1 MKKNELKQPTFRVVS
16 SPYRLP
22 YTVQVRWYAAI
33 STWTFSDISNFTS
46 YAFKHIQIAN
56 RLWFDMH
63 TDLVASSVI
72 RTPNS
77 IYGHIQ
83 SICGNWIYGNSW
95 AVHFVRSLTYSH
107 HTGQKELR
115 CHSGDGWSASNGSQ
129 CECARDI
136 TLLRDVFY
144 SLYYNTFWR
153 DWTWKGKKA
162 GLTFSEAQCR
172 KMAKQRY
179 HIWVVFSL
187 FVFFFLDWDER
198 YRPFDRLILR
208 IGRWEINIPFDYI
221 HWAAHIRP
229 VDLVVVFSYSFDH
242 FSLTMSDYFTVCML
256 ITGRLIFT

>member
-179 HIWVVFSL
+179 HIWVVFSY
-187 FVFFFLDWDER
+187 FVFFSWTEMNVIVHLTDLFCGSADEK
-198 YRPFDRLILR
+198 
-208 IGRWEINIPFDYI
+208 
-221 HWAAHIRP
+221 
-229 VDLVVVFSYSFDH
+229 
-242 FSLTMSDYFTVCML
+242 
-256 ITGRLIFT
+256 